1 MYVMLIAVEELKL
14 KWQIYLYKLMG
25 ISYFRG
31 PGPMDVSVSRV
42 HLRFAYNTPSRPSVV
57 KQQ

>member
-1 MYVMLIAVEELKL
+1 MLIAVEELKL